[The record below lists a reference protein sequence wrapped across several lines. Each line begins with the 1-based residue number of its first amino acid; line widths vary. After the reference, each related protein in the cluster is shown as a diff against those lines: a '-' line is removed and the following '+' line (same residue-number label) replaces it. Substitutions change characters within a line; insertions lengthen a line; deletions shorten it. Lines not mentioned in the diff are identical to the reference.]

1 MTRYIAE
8 HEAYIRQQ
16 LAAGFARP
24 DLLEEHL
31 IKIRWLQHER
41 LVHLLVTMLVAVLF
55 LFLYGLLLLGTFSV
69 LVLILLGIV
78 AILLAAYIYHYYRL
92 ENSVQRW
99 YRLADEIRS
108 ARSPQ
113 DNPEPEQLLDSK
125 DQTL

>member
-1 MTRYIAE
+1 MIRYFAA

-24 DLLEEHL
+24 GLLEEHL

-55 LFLYGLLLLGTFSV
+55 LFLYGLLLLASFSV

-92 ENSVQRW
+92 ENTVQRW
-99 YRLADEIRS
+99 YKLADEIRTALS
-108 ARSPQ
+108 LQGCPA
-113 DNPEPEQLLDSK
+113 PEQPLDSQG
-125 DQTL
+125 QTL

>member
-1 MTRYIAE
+1 MIRYIAA
-8 HEAYIRQQ
+8 HETYIRQQ
-16 LAAGFARP
+16 LAAGLARP
-24 DLLEEHL
+24 GLLEEHL
-31 IKIRWLQHER
+31 VKIRWLQHER
-41 LVHLLVTMLVAVLF
+41 LVHLLVTMLAAVLF

-92 ENSVQRW
+92 ENAVQRW

-108 ARSPQ
+108 ASSPQ
-113 DNPEPEQLLDSK
+113 GCPAPEQPLDNK